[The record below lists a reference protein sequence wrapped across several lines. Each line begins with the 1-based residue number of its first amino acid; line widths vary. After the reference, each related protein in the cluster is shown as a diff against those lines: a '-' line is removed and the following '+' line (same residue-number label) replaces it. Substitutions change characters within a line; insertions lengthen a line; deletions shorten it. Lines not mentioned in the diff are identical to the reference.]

1 MSIGGP
7 ARPPT
12 LDEVAAR
19 AGVGRGTVSRVI
31 NGSSQVSD
39 TARAAV
45 TKAVAE
51 LGYVPN
57 RAARSLVTR
66 ATDTIALVVSESQER
81 VFGEPFFGQIVRGIS
96 GALAGTRRQLVLT
109 MTQSDESGG
118 TPADRLNLES
128 FLSRQQMDGVLL
140 LSLHGDDPL
149 QEQLAARGVP
159 AVLGGRPAGPVKLHY
174 VDADNA
180 GGAAEAVAHLA
191 RVGRRRIAT
200 VTGPQDM
207 AAGVERLQGYRAALG
222 PAGLGYDPALVA
234 TGDFSEASGY
244 EGGKALLASAP
255 DLDAV
260 FAASDQMAIGVM
272 AALAAAGRRVPADV
286 AVIGFDDVPI
296 SRHVTPSLTT
306 VHQPIQEMG
315 AAMVHLLT
323 DLIEERPVA
332 DVVLSTHL
340 VVRESA

>member
-1 MSIGGP
+1 MSNGGP

-39 TARAAV
+39 TTRTAV
-45 TKAVAE
+45 LKAVDE

-109 MTQSDESGG
+109 MTQSGESGV
-118 TPADRLNLES
+118 DRLNLES
-128 FLSRQQMDGVLL
+128 YLSRQHMDGVLL

-149 QEQLAARGVP
+149 QEQLASRGVP

-191 RVGRRRIAT
+191 RAGRRRIAT

-207 AAGVERLQGYRAALG
+207 AAGVERLHGYRVALG
-222 PAGLGYDPALVA
+222 TAGLGYDPVLVA
-234 TGDFSEASGY
+234 TGDFSEASGF
-244 EGGKALLASAP
+244 EAGKALLESAP
-255 DLDAV
+255 DVDAV

-272 AALAAAGRRVPADV
+272 AALAAAGRRVPDDV

-323 DLIEERPVA
+323 DLIDGRPVA
-332 DVVLSTHL
+332 DVVLDTHL

>member
-1 MSIGGP
+1 MSTGGP

-31 NGSSQVSD
+31 NGSSQVSEG
-39 TARAAV
+39 ARAAV
-45 TKAVAE
+45 MKAVAE

-109 MTQSDESGG
+109 MTQSAESGL
-118 TPADRLNLES
+118 DRLNLES
-128 FLSRQQMDGVLL
+128 YLSRQQMDGVLL

-191 RVGRRRIAT
+191 RIGRRRIAT

-244 EGGKALLASAP
+244 EGGKALLESAP
-255 DLDAV
+255 DIDAV

-272 AALAAAGRRVPADV
+272 AALSAAGRRVPDDV